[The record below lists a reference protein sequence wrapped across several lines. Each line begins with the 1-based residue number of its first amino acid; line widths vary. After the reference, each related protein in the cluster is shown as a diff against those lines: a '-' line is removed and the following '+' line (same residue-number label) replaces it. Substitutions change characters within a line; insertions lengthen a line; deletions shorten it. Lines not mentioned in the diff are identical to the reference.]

1 MNVKIPLSKP
11 FLEEDDINEV
21 LSVLKSSRLS
31 MGPYLERFEKVV
43 AQYVGV
49 KHAVAVNSGTSALHL
64 ILRALDPNPNEFM
77 LVPSFTFIASV
88 NVALYEKLI
97 PIFVDIEEK
106 TFNVSPDALEE
117 LLIRIEKGKMWV
129 LGNKVQLKKVRFFM
143 GVDIFGQP
151 LDWNRILPLLE
162 ERRITVVE
170 DSCEALGSEYKGRK
184 LGTFGIAGAFAFYPN
199 KQITTGEGGVIV
211 TNSDEIAALS
221 RSMRNQGRGE
231 GESWLHHVRLGY
243 NYRMD
248 EMSAALGCSQLRKI
262 ERIIDK
268 REKVASL
275 YSEMLRDVE
284 GVRTPV
290 VRDYTSRMSWFV
302 YVVLLDKGIPR
313 EEVISELMKRGIQTR
328 GYFRPVHL
336 QPFFINM
343 GYEEGMLPTTE
354 EVSERTLALPFYTSL
369 SEEEIRFVVENL
381 SDVIQ
386 KLH

>member
-328 GYFRPVHL
+328 GF
-336 QPFFINM
+336 
-343 GYEEGMLPTTE
+343 
-354 EVSERTLALPFYTSL
+354 
-369 SEEEIRFVVENL
+369 
-381 SDVIQ
+381 
-386 KLH
+386 